1 VDEMVTTLQ
10 PAIAKNANNVQVRM
24 AGDVGMMRADA
35 TKVRQILFN
44 LMSNACKFTDH
55 GTISLDVS
63 QSAME
68 GQEWIRFRVKD
79 TGIGISAK
87 QQEKLF
93 QEFSQADATISRKY
107 GGTGLGLA
115 ISHRFVQMMKGRISV
130 ESQPGQGSTFTVYL
144 PAQVTLDVAETAQLE
159 GAGGNVA
166 GSTEHKQ
173 EVDTVL
179 VIDDD
184 PAVRDL
190 MSRFLTKSG
199 FRAVAAADGEEGLR
213 LAREVN
219 PLVITLDVIM
229 PEYDGWDVLRKL
241 KSDPSLAQ
249 IPVIMVTVVD
259 NQAMGL
265 DLGASNYL
273 IKPVDRDRLAV
284 LIEKH
289 RLARTV
295 SLNQGK
301 TASRQAAKREERR
314 PIEVEVSR
322 RT

>member
-1 VDEMVTTLQ
+1 
-10 PAIAKNANNVQVRM
+10 
-24 AGDVGMMRADA
+24 MMRADA

-115 ISHRFVQMMKGRISV
+115 ISHRFVQMMKGRIGV

-159 GAGGNVA
+159 GVGGNVA
-166 GSTEHKQ
+166 GSIQHKP

-179 VIDDD
+179 VIDD

-241 KSDPSLAQ
+241 KSDPRLAQ

-289 RLARTV
+289 RLARTS
-295 SLNQGK
+295 SLSEGK
-301 TASRQAAKREERR
+301 TASRTAAKREERQ

>member
-1 VDEMVTTLQ
+1 MTGLGNVDAE
-10 PAIAKNANNVQVRM
+10 VRL
-24 AGDVGMMRADA
+24 ADDIGMMRADA

-44 LMSNACKFTDH
+44 LMSNACKFTDR

-115 ISHRFVQMMKGRISV
+115 ISYRFVQMMKGRISV
-130 ESQPGQGSTFTVYL
+130 ESLPGQGSTFTVYL
-144 PAQVTLDVAETAQLE
+144 PAQVTLDTVEATQLE
-159 GAGGNVA
+159 AASGAPA
-166 GSTEHKQ
+166 GSPPHKP
-173 EVDTVL
+173 EVDTIL

-190 MSRFLTKSG
+190 MSRFLTKLG
-199 FRAVAAADGEEGLR
+199 FHAVAAADGEEGLR
-213 LAREVN
+213 LAQELN
-219 PLVITLDVIM
+219 PLIITLDVIM
-229 PEYDGWDVLRKL
+229 PECDGWDVLRRL
-241 KSDPSLAQ
+241 KSNPRVAQ

-259 NQAMGL
+259 NQAMGF

-289 RLARTV
+289 RAARTLTV
-295 SLNQGK
+295 AEAK
-301 TASRQAAKREERR
+301 VPSRPAATREERR
-314 PIEVEVSR
+314 PEEVSR